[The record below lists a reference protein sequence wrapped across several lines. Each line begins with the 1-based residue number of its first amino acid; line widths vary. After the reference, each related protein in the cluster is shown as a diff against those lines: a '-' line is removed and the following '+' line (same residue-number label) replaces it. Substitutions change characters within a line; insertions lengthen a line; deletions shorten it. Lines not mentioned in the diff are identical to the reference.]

1 MSHAAHFQSR
11 EVFRCFFPPTIMA
24 TEQPLPVTTLRAW
37 PLQQVPW
44 PPIKEETLRSP
55 PVNISGASG
64 SYRNWRFRKSVV
76 RPLAR

>member
-24 TEQPLPVTTLRAW
+24 TEQPPPALGAW
-37 PLQQVPW
+37 PLQQVLW

-64 SYRNWRFRKSVV
+64 TYRNWRFRKSLV

>member
-24 TEQPLPVTTLRAW
+24 TEQPPPALGAW
-37 PLQQVPW
+37 PLQQVLW

-55 PVNISGASG
+55 P
-64 SYRNWRFRKSVV
+64 
-76 RPLAR
+76 